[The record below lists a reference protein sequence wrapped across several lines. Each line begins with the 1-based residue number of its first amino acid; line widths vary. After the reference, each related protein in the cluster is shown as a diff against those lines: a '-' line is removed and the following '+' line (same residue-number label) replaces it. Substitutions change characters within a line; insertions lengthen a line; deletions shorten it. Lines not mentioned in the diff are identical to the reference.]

1 MLLLPSKSKEKGF
14 RLLVLKAQGQ
24 FYSRLNEKL
33 QGKQAVKYQYS
44 IEEESGREKEELLN
58 CQGGPAHGGQSA
70 T

>member
-14 RLLVLKAQGQ
+14 RLLGLKAQGQ

-44 IEEESGREKEELLN
+44 IEEESGREKEEL
-58 CQGGPAHGGQSA
+58 
-70 T
+70 